1 MALNLA
7 SIMDGYLQ
15 VTSIWR
21 LIKDNCYVYL
31 RAWQAIDFRIRQTYF
46 MPIQTVGYVLNSLAY
61 PHDCQFLEK
70 EICIGP
76 FTYLRIVSS

>member
-7 SIMDGYLQ
+7 SIMNGYLQ
-15 VTSIWR
+15 VKSIWR

-31 RAWQAIDFRIRQTYF
+31 RAWEAIDFRISQTYF
-46 MPIQTVGYVLNSLAY
+46 MPIQTAGYALNSLAY
-61 PHDCQFLEK
+61 PHDYQFLEK
-70 EICIGP
+70 EICIRP